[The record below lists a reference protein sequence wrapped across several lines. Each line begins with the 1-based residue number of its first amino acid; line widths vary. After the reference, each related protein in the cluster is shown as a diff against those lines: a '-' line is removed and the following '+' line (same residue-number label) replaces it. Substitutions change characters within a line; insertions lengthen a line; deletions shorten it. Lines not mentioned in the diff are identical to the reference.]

1 MSASGNSSFVAL
13 RRRFFSFSEEFKVS
27 FEEYSVTAP
36 EWARP
41 GDSIDIEAGAQRYV
55 VSVPHDSKKGEL
67 FTVAVPRMPRS
78 ASDLRRELS
87 CPART
92 CCTCF
97 STCWIVLIWALV
109 AANYMVLVLWR
120 PERWSSGVLLGAFA
134 LGGLQLASYVRCQL
148 TPPGT
153 VTAEWQREAAAGR
166 EPAESCK
173 RTGLLQPAR
182 GKFVA
187 HEGKVV
193 LALDHYC
200 FWLGTTV
207 GFDNRKFF
215 LLFVWYSFWMCVFG
229 GAVGLHELW
238 VGLPSRLPADV
249 LGSSYAQGLLRDGAR
264 ARAAPPGGLL
274 LPPSIGWLVD
284 GAPLLL
290 LRLASST
297 KVPSGALTHAMALV
311 GTVTLD
317 LAAALVLGSFSLWHT
332 WLLLANRTTMQPDD
346 TRYDV
351 GVGANVR
358 QVMGRN
364 PLLWPLPV
372 VGAGSSVDG
381 MHWPLNPVFER
392 AEREAAL
399 PEAAQDVHVH
409 VHVPATKLDRDV

>member
-1 MSASGNSSFVAL
+1 MANAPGSSSFAAL

-41 GDSIDIEAGAQRYV
+41 GDSIEIEAGAERYV
-55 VSVPHDSKKGEL
+55 VSVPHDSRKGEP

-78 ASDLRRELS
+78 ASDLRRELA

-97 STCWIVLIWALV
+97 STCWLVLIWALV
-109 AANYMVLVLWR
+109 AMNYVVLILWR
-120 PERWSSGVLLGAFA
+120 PERWNTEVLLAAFA
-134 LGGLQLASYVRCQL
+134 LNGLQLASYVRCQL

-215 LLFVWYSFWMCVFG
+215 LLFVWYSFWLCVLG

-238 VGLPSRLPADV
+238 VGLPSRLPTDV
-249 LGSSYAQGLLRDGAR
+249 MEPRYAQGMLRDGAK
-264 ARAAPPGGLL
+264 ARPAPSLM

-284 GAPLLL
+284 GAPFLL
-290 LRLASST
+290 LRLAASK
-297 KVPSGALTHAMALV
+297 KVPAGAFTHAMAV
-311 GTVTLD
+311 VATMSLD
-317 LAAALVLGSFSLWHT
+317 FGAALVLGSFSLWHT
-332 WLLLANRTTMQPDD
+332 WLLIANRTTMQPDD

-351 GVGANVR
+351 GAGANIR
-358 QVMGRN
+358 QVMGRQ
-364 PLLWPLPV
+364 PWLWPLPIT
-372 VGAGSSVDG
+372 GAGSSVDG
-381 MHWPLNPVFER
+381 VHWPLNPAFEQ
-392 AEREAAL
+392 AEREAAS
-399 PEAAQDVHVH
+399 PEAAQDVHVR
-409 VHVPATKLDRDV
+409 VPSTKRDRDL